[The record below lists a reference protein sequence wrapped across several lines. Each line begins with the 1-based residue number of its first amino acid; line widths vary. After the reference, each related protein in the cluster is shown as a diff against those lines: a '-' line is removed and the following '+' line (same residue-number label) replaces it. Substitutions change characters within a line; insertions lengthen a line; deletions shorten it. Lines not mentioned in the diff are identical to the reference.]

1 MASSVVLNKPISEK
15 YDLKLYE
22 NSEKSIV
29 KIQTHIRGRLARKSL
44 KNLKAEQQRK
54 YLKAEQQIL
63 GIFLSIFVLSAVYYF
78 HTHRPL
84 LTGRDI
90 KPINQRHFN

>member
-15 YDLKLYE
+15 YDLRLYE

-29 KIQTHIRGRLARKSL
+29 KIQTHVRGRLARKSL
-44 KNLKAEQQRK
+44 KNLKEQQRRK
-54 YLKAEQQIL
+54 DRKEEQQIL
-63 GIFLSIFVLSAVYYF
+63 GIFLSISVLSAVYYF

-84 LTGRDI
+84 LAGRDI